1 MANKTLFIKNK
12 PRARFGGWPIYS
24 LTPSVHLL
32 QKPMW
37 KNMKFVYED
46 RTGKMG
52 QMLKKEMEEE
62 ERLSGM
68 SCFSGAKEDKD
79 FPVLFSPLC

>member
-46 RTGKMG
+46 RIGENGTN
-52 QMLKKEMEEE
+52 
-62 ERLSGM
+62 
-68 SCFSGAKEDKD
+68 AKERNGRRGKT
-79 FPVLFSPLC
+79 VGNELFLGS